1 MTKVNTSS
9 IRVGLC
15 IGASLQAM
23 VLAAP
28 LMAQEAAPA
37 DQPSQTAQKAETTE
51 DQVIV
56 VTGSRIAR
64 PNYETI
70 EPSVVIDAEQI
81 ESRGFETLGQA
92 LNEQPTFGVPGASPV
107 GGQSGFGQGQSFVNF
122 LGLGS
127 QRTLTLVNSR
137 RFVSSNTSSIFGPTG
152 SGSQVDLNLIPTKLV
167 ERVETIAVGGAPIYG
182 SDAIAGTIN
191 VILKR
196 NFSGIDLDGQYGIS
210 ERGDAENYRFRGIV
224 GHNFADGRGNITF
237 AAEYNKG
244 RGLTGTDR
252 EIYSRDYFFDTPNEA
267 NYKSAYKLYRD
278 SRLPILAE
286 QGVPLVLNFLPM
298 APEVGALIFG
308 DTSANVGVINE
319 NFEQLRFDNNG
330 NLIPIDFG
338 TYPGQLGDFNIFS
351 AGGNGFSLV
360 PTSNLLTDTE
370 RYSAILTGEYEL
382 TDEIRM
388 FGEAWYTTSK
398 GRNLRDQPVYN
409 TGLFDIPN
417 WFNPGVTSVDGN
429 ILMSVDNPYLKP
441 EARQAIIDSINYWYS
456 DQNFYGIPQ
465 DYFYLARA
473 NTDLATGESTGKV
486 NVQRYVLGFDG
497 KFNFMGRDWTW
508 ELVGNYGRSKTTSRS
523 RELIQKNF
531 ENAVDAVLDDN
542 GNIVCR
548 PGYTSASIASINPT
562 CAPLNLF
569 GYNVASQAAK
579 DYVTAIARPVS
590 LNEQVVVTA
599 SLAGPVAELPGGD
612 LSVAFGYEH
621 REESQKFDP
630 GAFYRGEL
638 QEDGSYAQFGR
649 SVPIQP
655 VNGKFK
661 TNEIFG
667 ELRAEVISPSTNS
680 FIDTLELQA
689 AGRYVDHSVAGGD
702 FTWTMG
708 GRMKPIRDITVR
720 GNYTQ
725 SIRAPAV
732 TEAFNPS
739 SEFFGFADD
748 PCDAANLGNGPN
760 PSVRAA
766 NCAAAGIP
774 ADFSSVSADASF
786 KQAIAGNPDLEN
798 EKANSWTIG
807 VVLQPSAA
815 PQLRL
820 SVDYVDIKLRS
831 VIADLSATQILE
843 GCYDSSSYPNNQFC
857 DRFTRDEDTN
867 QLTFIETGYFNA
879 AELRYK
885 GYIGALDY
893 RFPLSILRPEG
904 LVGITLSYQYLDTL
918 TSRADA
924 GSDPSQTHGSI
935 GYSRNTAVATVNYA
949 DDIFGVFLQANY
961 TGKTQID
968 PQADADTYPDGLG
981 DIPSVTFINAGV
993 TFNIVKRYE
1002 LRFMVD
1008 NLFDKEPAYPYP
1020 ATGGTITY
1028 FPGVLG
1034 RYFRMGVGVSF

>member
-1 MTKVNTSS
+1 MSKINTSP
-9 IRVGLC
+9 IRASLC
-15 IGASLQAM
+15 IGASLQAL

-37 DQPSQTAQKAETTE
+37 EQPSLTAQKAETTE

-81 ESRGFETLGQA
+81 EARGFETLGQA

-107 GGQSGFGQGQSFVNF
+107 GGQSSFGQGQSFVNF

-191 VILKR
+191 VVLKR

-210 ERGDAENYRFRGIV
+210 EQGDAENYRFRGIV
-224 GHNFADGRGNITF
+224 GHNFANGRGNVTF

-244 RGLTGTDR
+244 RGLTWSDR
-252 EIYSRDYFFDTPNEA
+252 ELTRRDYFFGNANEE
-267 NYKSAYKLYRD
+267 NYKSQYKLYADYRI
-278 SRLPILAE
+278 PALAE
-286 QGVPLVLNFLPM
+286 QGIPLVFDFFPLSPENEESVFGPGINFGVLN
-298 APEVGALIFG
+298 ADGRQV
-308 DTSANVGVINE
+308 
-319 NFEQLRFDNNG
+319 RFDDNG
-330 NLIPIDFG
+330 NLIPIEFG
-338 TYPGQLGDFNIFS
+338 TLAAAPGDFDIFF
-351 AGGNGFSLV
+351 AGGNGFTLV
-360 PTSNLLTDTE
+360 PVTNLLTDTE

-382 TDEIRM
+382 TDGIRI
-388 FGEAWYTTSK
+388 FGEAWYTTSQ

-409 TGLFDIPN
+409 TALFDDA
-417 WFNPGVTSVDGN
+417 GTADGN
-429 ILMSVDNPYLKP
+429 IIMSVDNPYLSD
-441 EARQAIIDSINYWYS
+441 EVRTAIIDSINTWYS
-456 DQNFYGIPQ
+456 DQNLFGVEQ

-473 NTDLATGESTGKV
+473 NTDLATGQSTGKV

-497 KFNFMGRDWTW
+497 KFNLMGRDWNW
-508 ELVGNYGRSKTTSRS
+508 ELVGNYGRSKTTGSS
-523 RELIQKNF
+523 RELIQQNF
-531 ENAVDAVLDDN
+531 ANAVDAVLDDN

-548 PGYTSASIASINPT
+548 PGHTSASIPSINPT

-590 LNEQVVVTA
+590 LNEQTVVTA
-599 SLAGPVAELPGGD
+599 SLAGPVMELPGGD
-612 LSVAFGYEH
+612 LSVAFGFEH
-621 REESQKFDP
+621 REETQKFDP
-630 GAFYRGEL
+630 GDFFRGEL
-638 QEDGSYAQFGR
+638 QDDGSYVSYGR

-661 TNEIFG
+661 TNEVFG
-667 ELRAEVISPSTNS
+667 EMRADVISPSTNS

-702 FTWTMG
+702 FTWTFG
-708 GRMKPIRDITVR
+708 GRMKPIRDITLR

-725 SIRAPAV
+725 SIRAPAI

-739 SEFFGFADD
+739 SEFFGFASD
-748 PCDAANLGNGPN
+748 PCDNDNLTKGPN
-760 PSVRAA
+760 PTVRAA

-774 ADFSSVSADASF
+774 TNFNSLANSRSF
-786 KQAIAGNPDLEN
+786 KQAVSGNPDLDN
-798 EKANSWTIG
+798 EKAKSWTVG
-807 VVLQPSAA
+807 VVLQPSAV
-815 PQLRL
+815 PQLRF
-820 SVDYVDIKLRS
+820 SVDYVDIKLS
-831 VIADLSATQILE
+831 NAIAELSGSQVVE

-857 DRFTRDEDTN
+857 SRFTRDEDN
-867 QLTFIETGYFNA
+867 QLDFIETGYFNA
-879 AELRYK
+879 SELRYK
-885 GYIGALDY
+885 GYIGSLDY
-893 RFPLSILRPEG
+893 RFPMTLLKPEG
-904 LVGITLSYQYLDTL
+904 LIGLTVSYQYLDTL

-924 GSDPSQTHGSI
+924 GSEPSQTHGSI
-935 GYSRNTAVATVNYA
+935 GYSRNTAVATLNYA
-949 DDIFGVFLQANY
+949 DDFFGMFLQANY

-993 TFNIVKRYE
+993 TFNIAKRYE

-1034 RYFRMGVGVSF
+1034 RYFRMGLGVSF